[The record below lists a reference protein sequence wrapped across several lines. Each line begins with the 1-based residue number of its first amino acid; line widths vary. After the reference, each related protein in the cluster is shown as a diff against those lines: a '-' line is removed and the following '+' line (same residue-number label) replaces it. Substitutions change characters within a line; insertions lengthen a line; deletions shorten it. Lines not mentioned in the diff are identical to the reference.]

1 MENMNS
7 SAELKKAIELLEAE
21 QDVKLQLLKQQ
32 FYTAYESLRPANLIR
47 STLKEVTS
55 SPYLI
60 DNIVGS
66 AVGLASGYFS
76 KRMVVGASVNRVRRL
91 LGSLLQFGVT
101 NVIAHNAD
109 TIKSFGR
116 HFLLHIFKKKETN
129 SNKS

>member
-1 MENMNS
+1 MTS

-32 FYTAYESLRPANLIR
+32 FYTAYESLRPVNLIR
-47 STLKEVTS
+47 SSIKDVTS

-60 DNIVGS
+60 ENIVGS
-66 AVGLASGYFS
+66 ALGLATGYFS
-76 KRMVVGASVNRVRRL
+76 KRMVVGASVNRVRKL
-91 LGSLLQFGVT
+91 LGSILQFGVT

-116 HFLLHIFKKKETN
+116 QILQHVFNKKETN